1 MVLFDSKSQN
11 TLYVTKRVVLFF
23 ARKKI
28 VWSVNLCNNP
38 LQERV
43 YFSSYFINFLR
54 GKNKRKSTVFDKEQ
68 SFFFTRL
75 YSNETF
81 CFLNVLAEANVVFD
95 LKSKNTLY
103 VTKKEVYFSSCFT
116 NFFGGKNKRESTV
129 FDKEQTSAGGRGG
142 AASRL
147 PSLINSDLIRLDLFF
162 SFTSENQRLS
172 TPWS

>member
-1 MVLFDSKSQN
+1 
-11 TLYVTKRVVLFF
+11 
-23 ARKKI
+23 
-28 VWSVNLCNNP
+28 

-129 FDKEQTSAGGRGG
+129 FDKERLGRG
-142 AASRL
+142 RL
-147 PSLINSDLIRLDLFF
+147 QADIQADIQDLFF
-162 SFTSENQRLS
+162 LFFFRKPKVINTVKRTGFN
-172 TPWS
+172 